1 MIISVT
7 GSPVTVVFFAR
18 RSTII
23 HYLRLIMV
31 ENYNKNFEKVMK
43 KNFTN
48 IFILSILEKGPSHGY
63 KIGNEIEKRSLGMW
77 NPSAS
82 TLYWILNNLREKGF
96 IRLLEEDKVKKV
108 YEITDM
114 GEEALRLMKATQKKI
129 RNTYRRF
136 LAASIDIRDSSDL
149 EELER
154 FDEIPSIQVLPTAL
168 RPERFKGNIS
178 LNERIILLET
188 KKAALVETRDRMDEY
203 IKDFDNTILKLRNEL
218 DKQEN

>member
-1 MIISVT
+1 
-7 GSPVTVVFFAR
+7 
-18 RSTII
+18 
-23 HYLRLIMV
+23 
-31 ENYNKNFEKVMK
+31 MK

-82 TLYWILNNLREKGF
+82 TLYWILNNLKEKGF
-96 IRLLEEDKVKKV
+96 IRLLEEDNKKKV
-108 YEITDM
+108 YEISDT
-114 GEEALRLMKATQKKI
+114 GKEALRLMKITQRKI

-168 RPERFKGNIS
+168 RPERFEGNITLS
-178 LNERIILLET
+178 ERINLLEV
-188 KKAALVETRDRMDEY
+188 KKAALVETRDRMNEY
-203 IKDFDNTILKLRNEL
+203 IKDFNDTISKIKNEL
-218 DKQEN
+218 DKQKNYEK

>member
-1 MIISVT
+1 
-7 GSPVTVVFFAR
+7 
-18 RSTII
+18 
-23 HYLRLIMV
+23 MV

-48 IFILSILEKGPSHGY
+48 IFILSILEKSPSHGY

-96 IRLLEEDKVKKV
+96 IKLLEEEKIKKV
-108 YEITDM
+108 YEITDT
-114 GEEALRLMKATQKKI
+114 GKEALRLMKLTQRKI

-136 LAASIDIRDSSDL
+136 LAASIDIQDSSDI
-149 EELER
+149 ELER

-168 RPERFKGNIS
+168 RPERFEGNIS
-178 LNERIILLET
+178 LSERIHLLEI
-188 KKAALVETRDRMDEY
+188 KKAALVETRDRMEEY
-203 IKDFDNTILKLRNEL
+203 IKDFDKTISKLNSEL
-218 DKQEN
+218 DKQKNNKK

>member
-1 MIISVT
+1 
-7 GSPVTVVFFAR
+7 
-18 RSTII
+18 
-23 HYLRLIMV
+23 MV

-96 IRLLEEDKVKKV
+96 IQLLEKDKIKKV
-108 YEITDM
+108 YEITVM
-114 GEEALRLMKATQKKI
+114 GKEALKLMKLTQRKI

-136 LAASIDIRDSSDL
+136 LAASIDVRDSSDL

-168 RPERFKGNIS
+168 RPERFEGNIS
-178 LNERIILLET
+178 LSERIHLLEV
-188 KKAALVETRDRMDEY
+188 KKTALVETRDRMDEY
-203 IKDFDNTILKLRNEL
+203 IKDFDETILKIKNKL
-218 DKQEN
+218 DKQEKNKK

>member
-1 MIISVT
+1 
-7 GSPVTVVFFAR
+7 
-18 RSTII
+18 
-23 HYLRLIMV
+23 MV

-63 KIGNEIEKRSLGMW
+63 KIGNEIEKRTIGMW

-96 IRLLEEDKVKKV
+96 IKLLEEDKNKKV
-108 YEITDM
+108 YEISDT
-114 GEEALRLMKATQKKI
+114 GKEALRLMKLTQRNI

-136 LAASIDIRDSSDL
+136 LAASIDNSNTIDL
-149 EELER
+149 EDLER

-168 RPERFKGNIS
+168 RPERFKGNLT
-178 LNERIILLET
+178 LNERIQLLES
-188 KKAALVETRDRMDEY
+188 KKAAFIETRDRMNEY
-203 IKDFDNTILKLRNEL
+203 IKDFDETILKIRKEL
-218 DKQEN
+218 DKREK

>member
-1 MIISVT
+1 
-7 GSPVTVVFFAR
+7 
-18 RSTII
+18 
-23 HYLRLIMV
+23 MV

-48 IFILSILEKGPSHGY
+48 IFILSILEKSPSHGY

-96 IRLLEEDKVKKV
+96 IKLLEEGKIKKV
-108 YEITDM
+108 YEITDT
-114 GEEALRLMKATQKKI
+114 GKEALRLMKLTQRKI

-136 LAASIDIRDSSDL
+136 LAASIDIQDSSDI

-168 RPERFKGNIS
+168 RPERFEGNIS
-178 LNERIILLET
+178 LSERIHLLEI
-188 KKAALVETRDRMDEY
+188 KKAALVETRDRMEEY
-203 IKDFDNTILKLRNEL
+203 IKDFDKTISKLNSEL
-218 DKQEN
+218 DKQKNNKK

>member
-1 MIISVT
+1 
-7 GSPVTVVFFAR
+7 
-18 RSTII
+18 
-23 HYLRLIMV
+23 MV

-96 IRLLEEDKVKKV
+96 IQLLEKDKIKKV

-114 GEEALRLMKATQKKI
+114 GKEALRLMKLTQRKI

-136 LAASIDIRDSSDL
+136 LAASIDIRDSSDV

-168 RPERFKGNIS
+168 RPERFDGNIS
-178 LNERIILLET
+178 LSERIHLLEV
-188 KKAALVETRDRMDEY
+188 KKTALVETRDRMDEY
-203 IKDFDNTILKLRNEL
+203 IKDFDETILKIKNEL
-218 DKQEN
+218 DKQEKNKK

>member
-1 MIISVT
+1 
-7 GSPVTVVFFAR
+7 
-18 RSTII
+18 
-23 HYLRLIMV
+23 MV

-48 IFILSILEKGPSHGY
+48 IFILSILEKSPSHGY

-96 IRLLEEDKVKKV
+96 IKLLEEDKIKKV
-108 YEITDM
+108 YEITDT
-114 GEEALRLMKATQKKI
+114 GKEALRLMKLTQRKI

-136 LAASIDIRDSSDL
+136 LAASIDIQDSSDI

-168 RPERFKGNIS
+168 RPERFEGNIS
-178 LNERIILLET
+178 LSERIHLLEI
-188 KKAALVETRDRMDEY
+188 KKAALVETRDRMEEY
-203 IKDFDNTILKLRNEL
+203 IKDFDKTISKLNSEL
-218 DKQEN
+218 DKQRNNKK

>member
-1 MIISVT
+1 
-7 GSPVTVVFFAR
+7 
-18 RSTII
+18 
-23 HYLRLIMV
+23 
-31 ENYNKNFEKVMK
+31 MK

-82 TLYWILNNLREKGF
+82 TLYWILNNLKEKGF
-96 IRLLEEDKVKKV
+96 IRLLEEDNKKKV
-108 YEITDM
+108 YEISDT
-114 GEEALRLMKATQKKI
+114 GKEALRLMKITQRKI

-136 LAASIDIRDSSDL
+136 LAASIDIKDSTDL

-168 RPERFKGNIS
+168 RPERFEGNITLS
-178 LNERIILLET
+178 ERINLLEV
-188 KKAALVETRDRMDEY
+188 KKAALVETRDRMNEY
-203 IKDFDNTILKLRNEL
+203 IKDFNDTISKIKNEL
-218 DKQEN
+218 DKQKNYEK

>member
-1 MIISVT
+1 
-7 GSPVTVVFFAR
+7 
-18 RSTII
+18 
-23 HYLRLIMV
+23 MV

-48 IFILSILEKGPSHGY
+48 IFILSILEKSPSHGY

-96 IRLLEEDKVKKV
+96 IKLLEEEKIKKV
-108 YEITDM
+108 YEITDT
-114 GEEALRLMKATQKKI
+114 GKEALRLMKLTQRKI

-136 LAASIDIRDSSDL
+136 LAASIDIQDSSDI

-168 RPERFKGNIS
+168 RPERFEGNIS
-178 LNERIILLET
+178 LSERIHLLEI
-188 KKAALVETRDRMDEY
+188 KKAALVETRDRMEEY
-203 IKDFDNTILKLRNEL
+203 IKDFDKTISKLNSEL
-218 DKQEN
+218 DKQKNNKK

>member
-1 MIISVT
+1 
-7 GSPVTVVFFAR
+7 
-18 RSTII
+18 
-23 HYLRLIMV
+23 MV

-96 IRLLEEDKVKKV
+96 IQLLEEDKIKKV
-108 YEITDM
+108 YEISDT
-114 GEEALRLMKATQKKI
+114 GKEALRLMKITQRKI

-168 RPERFKGNIS
+168 RPERFEGNIT
-178 LNERIILLET
+178 LNERIQLLES
-188 KKAALVETRDRMDEY
+188 KKAALVETRDRMNEY
-203 IKDFDNTILKLRNEL
+203 IKDFDETILKIKNEL
-218 DKQEN
+218 DKPEK

>member
-1 MIISVT
+1 
-7 GSPVTVVFFAR
+7 
-18 RSTII
+18 
-23 HYLRLIMV
+23 MV

-48 IFILSILEKGPSHGY
+48 IFILSILEKSPSNGY

-96 IRLLEEDKVKKV
+96 IKLLEEEKIKKV
-108 YEITDM
+108 YEITDT
-114 GEEALRLMKATQKKI
+114 GKEALRLMKLTQRKI

-136 LAASIDIRDSSDL
+136 LAASIDIQDSSDI

-168 RPERFKGNIS
+168 RPERFEGNIS
-178 LNERIILLET
+178 LSERIHLLEI
-188 KKAALVETRDRMDEY
+188 KKAALVETRDRMEEY
-203 IKDFDNTILKLRNEL
+203 IKDFDKTISKLNSEL
-218 DKQEN
+218 DKQKNNKK

>member
-1 MIISVT
+1 
-7 GSPVTVVFFAR
+7 
-18 RSTII
+18 
-23 HYLRLIMV
+23 MV

-48 IFILSILEKGPSHGY
+48 IFILSILEKSPSHGY

-96 IRLLEEDKVKKV
+96 IKLLEEEKIKKV
-108 YEITDM
+108 YEITDT
-114 GEEALRLMKATQKKI
+114 GKEALRLMKLTQRKI

-136 LAASIDIRDSSDL
+136 LAASIDIQDSSDI

-168 RPERFKGNIS
+168 RPERFEGNIS
-178 LNERIILLET
+178 LSERIHLLEI
-188 KKAALVETRDRMDEY
+188 KKAALVETRDRMEEY
-203 IKDFDNTILKLRNEL
+203 IKDFDKTISKLNNEL
-218 DKQEN
+218 DKQKNNKK

>member
-1 MIISVT
+1 
-7 GSPVTVVFFAR
+7 
-18 RSTII
+18 
-23 HYLRLIMV
+23 MV
-31 ENYNKNFEKVMK
+31 ENYNKKFEKVMK

-63 KIGNEIEKRSLGMW
+63 KIGNEIEKRTLGMW

-96 IRLLEEDKVKKV
+96 IALLEEDKNKKV
-108 YEITDM
+108 YEISDT
-114 GEEALRLMKATQKKI
+114 GKEALRLMKLTQRKI

-136 LAASIDIRDSSDL
+136 LAASIENRDLIDS

-168 RPERFKGNIS
+168 KPERFKGN
-178 LNERIILLET
+178 LTLKERIQLLES
-188 KKAALVETRDRMDEY
+188 KKVAFIETRDRMNEY
-203 IKDFDNTILKLRNEL
+203 IEDFNETILKIRKEL
-218 DKQEN
+218 DKEE